1 MSRHR
6 SLRRLVLGG
15 ATLFAVTAIG
25 SLVALLMLVV
35 SMRSSLERQTTALL
49 SEQRIADRIVTSV
62 YGQLFAAYQYL
73 QEPRPAELEE
83 FRWQGQ
89 RVYGELRKYLFHEL
103 PVEARLGVEQIKEL
117 HEALE
122 VAAQRAFDHAARGD
136 ALESKA
142 VVAELQQHAARLE
155 TAVDAFIRIREQ
167 QRNALLEQQSE
178 RLRGLVTAS
187 LVAAVLLL
195 LGALGFATL
204 LRRRV
209 LQPLHALSAVTER
222 LGEGE
227 LDARIPDQADEEF
240 RAVAMSFNAMADRV
254 QEAREEIESQNEELK
269 QMLDQLQAT
278 QQELVQHEKLSALG
292 GMLAGLAHELNNPLA
307 GVLGMSEALAQ
318 ELASADDPAMRALE
332 VELVQP
338 LLRDALRARGLV
350 RNLLQF
356 SRRSAFTLEAVSVA
370 DAVAVASGLC
380 AYAFRQAG
388 KSLVVEVAP
397 DLTVLAERQQLEHA
411 ILNLA
416 GNALD
421 AMIQDGGD
429 RLVVRAEPEGDEWI
443 SLAFEDEGPGFR
455 EPERAFDP
463 FYTTKPVG
471 AGTGLGLT
479 LVHRFVDAFGGTVHA
494 ANRPHRGAVVTLR
507 LRRASHIGAVAPAS
521 APVEPAS
528 TPAAHPAGAT
538 AAMVPA
544 LERGSPRV
552 LVVDDEPSVREIQR
566 RMLHRLGAQVLL
578 ASSGA
583 EARDILTREEV
594 DVVISDVR
602 MPGEMDGVDLF
613 RWVRR
618 EREALSSRFLFVT
631 GDLHDTPEEVTSL
644 PAERLLEKPFD
655 RTEYLAR
662 LRPMLAAHLIETAA

>member
-1 MSRHR
+1 MTKQR

-136 ALESKA
+136 VLESKA
-142 VVAELQQHAARLE
+142 VVTELQQHAARLE
-155 TAVDAFIRIREQ
+155 KAVDAFIRIREQ

-209 LQPLHALSAVTER
+209 LQPLHALSGVTER

-227 LDARIPDQADEEF
+227 LDARIPEQADEEF
-240 RAVAMSFNAMADRV
+240 RTVATSFNAMAERV

-269 QMLDQLQAT
+269 QMLDQLQQT

-307 GVLGMSEALAQ
+307 GVLGMSEALSQ
-318 ELASADDPAMRALE
+318 ELAAANDPAIRVLE
-332 VELVQP
+332 GELVQP

-356 SRRSAFTLEAVSVA
+356 SRRSAFILEPVGVA
-370 DAVAVASGLC
+370 DAVAVAGGLC
-380 AYAFRQAG
+380 SYAFRQAG

-397 DLTVLAERQQLEHA
+397 ELTVLAERQQLEHA

-421 AMIQDGGD
+421 AMIQDGGE
-429 RLVVRAEPEGDEWI
+429 RLVVRAEAEGDEWV
-443 SLAFEDEGPGFR
+443 SLAFEDEGPGFHA
-455 EPERAFDP
+455 PERAFDP

-479 LVHRFVDAFGGTVHA
+479 LVHRFVEAFGGTVQA
-494 ANRPHRGAVVTLR
+494 ANRPEGGAMVTLR
-507 LRRASHIGAVAPAS
+507 LRRTSPVEAAAATSPTPAS
-521 APVEPAS
+521 
-528 TPAAHPAGAT
+528 
-538 AAMVPA
+538 PA
-544 LERGSPRV
+544 LPLPTEPPALDRGSPRV

-566 RMLHRLGAQVLL
+566 RMLHRLGAEVLL
-578 ASSGA
+578 ASSGT
-583 EARDILTREEV
+583 EARDILTREAV

-618 EREALSSRFLFVT
+618 ERQELASRFLFVT

-662 LRPMLAAHLIETAA
+662 LRPMLMAHMIETAA